1 MLRLLKI
8 FLVTIALTAIIL
20 DLVLLFEALQFLTS
34 PGWGS
39 TTGTVL
45 ESSGIQR
52 ARWMNYIDLTY
63 TYRIGDQIYIQQRHT
78 CFFDRFFGCPLE
90 VMNAVV
96 ENYPEGS
103 PIPIYYAP
111 ALPSLSVFH
120 RPAGA
125 EWLLLVTALPLAL
138 AGSLIVILP
147 GGTIMR
153 STFQS
158 RRMRSKASR

>member
-34 PGWGS
+34 PGWSS

-45 ESSGIQR
+45 ESSDIQR
-52 ARWMNYIDLTY
+52 ARWTNYIDLTY
-63 TYRIGDQIYIQQRHT
+63 TYRVGDQIYIQQRHT

-103 PIPIYYAP
+103 PISIYYAP
-111 ALPSLSVFH
+111 VLPSLSVFH
-120 RPAGA
+120 RPAGS
-125 EWLLLVTALPLAL
+125 EWLLLVTALPLVI
-138 AGSLIVILP
+138 AGSLIVMLP
-147 GGTIMR
+147 GCLIMR
-153 STFQS
+153 SALHS
-158 RRMRSKASR
+158 RRMRSKTLT